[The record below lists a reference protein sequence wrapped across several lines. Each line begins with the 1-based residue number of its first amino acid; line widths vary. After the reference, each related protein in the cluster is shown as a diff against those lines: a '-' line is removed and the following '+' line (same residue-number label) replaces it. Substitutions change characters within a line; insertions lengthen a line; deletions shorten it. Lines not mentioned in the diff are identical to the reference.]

1 MRALT
6 HPGWE
11 RSLWLM
17 VAVRLAMSASFSIA
31 LPFMPLYVM
40 QLGVVQTSQVVIW
53 AGAISSISFLSSALL
68 SPLWGSVSDRI
79 GRKVMVVR
87 SSIAASAA
95 LMAAGLCHNVWQL
108 FAVQAGAGIFGGF
121 SAASMAL
128 LATQVPEERL
138 GFALGWLATG
148 QLVGSLLGPLAG
160 GAIAD
165 RLHDYRSVYFT
176 AAAAALAVT
185 LACTA
190 FVRESFEPV
199 HHPRGGPSIIAQFR
213 ELMRHPALIPL
224 LGVMLL
230 TQGTTLAAQPVIPLL
245 VRGLLGNAGWI
256 ATAAGFAMAVTGL
269 ADVLASPWLGKRSD
283 VIGYRKVLIISL
295 IGAAAFT
302 IPQAFAPNYW
312 SFITLRFGV
321 GIFLGGI
328 LPAAN
333 ALLARLFPRE
343 QRGQVFGLASSATFL
358 GMFLGPLLGG
368 LVAAR
373 FGFAALFIAIGAL
386 MLVNL
391 VIVLALPG
399 TPASVRTNVR

>member
-1 MRALT
+1 MRALP
-6 HPGWE
+6 HGGWE

-40 QLGVVQTSQVVIW
+40 QLGVLQTSQVVIW

-108 FAVQAGAGIFGGF
+108 LAVQACAGIFGGF

-190 FVRESFEPV
+190 FVRERFEPV
-199 HHPRGGPSIIAQFR
+199 HHPQGSPSIVAQLR
-213 ELMRHPALIPL
+213 ELMGHPALIPL

-256 ATAAGFAMAVTGL
+256 ATAAGLAMAVTGL

-295 IGAAAFT
+295 TGAALFT

-312 SFITLRFGV
+312 SFIALRFGV
-321 GIFLGGI
+321 GVFLGGI

-373 FGFAALFIAIGAL
+373 FGFGSLFLAIGAL

-391 VIVLALPG
+391 SMVVALP
-399 TPASVRTNVR
+399 RTTG